1 MIFTNRGSKTS
12 LLFGKSK
19 KKKRA
24 KRHAHFMRYRAE
36 LGSRM
41 THDFTMKLE
50 ARRLAM
56 MPFKARYDE
65 ARSKLDSSTFNVEP
79 LDNLQLIVWQKIC
92 LHNLELQ
99 VGILKT
105 MGMVR
110 IPRRKM

>member
-24 KRHAHFMRYRAE
+24 KRHAHFMRYRTE

-65 ARSKLDSSTFNVEP
+65 ARSKLDSSTFNVERR
-79 LDNLQLIVWQKIC
+79 QLAADRMAEDMLTQSRVAGRNTK
-92 LHNLELQ
+92 
-99 VGILKT
+99 KT
-105 MGMVR
+105 IGMVR